1 MFNFCTLNDLNYI
14 HIPIWVTLMPRT
26 LVNSTINISINIV
39 TANTTGL
46 QKLQHNHLD
55 GALRHAEK
63 AHKKTKR
70 I

>member
-1 MFNFCTLNDLNYI
+1 MLLPYLIPQLYSNLGHPSASKTRKFYNKHLNKY
-14 HIPIWVTLMPRT
+14 
-26 LVNSTINISINIV
+26 IV

-46 QKLQHNHLD
+46 QKLQRDHLD
-55 GALRHAEK
+55 RALRHAEK